1 MNDIDTTDQENSSTT
16 KNSWP
21 ILSDL
26 LAIGLGI
33 VLMQAGNK
41 YISVIVATVMLF
53 VALHRLGTSFDQ
65 K

>member
-1 MNDIDTTDQENSSTT
+1 MNDIDTTNQATSSTT

-21 ILSDL
+21 ILRDL

-33 VLMQAGNK
+33 VLMQTNK
-41 YISVIVATVMLF
+41 YIAVIVATVMLF